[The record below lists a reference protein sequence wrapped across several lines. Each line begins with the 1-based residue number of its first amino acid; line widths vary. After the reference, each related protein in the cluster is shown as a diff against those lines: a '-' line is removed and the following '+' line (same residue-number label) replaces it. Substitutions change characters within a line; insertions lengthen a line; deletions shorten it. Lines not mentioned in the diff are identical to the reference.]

1 MKNLINK
8 AVKTNRLS
16 HSEIVDIL
24 QNETCN
30 DYLFKAADYVR
41 KIRVG
46 DAVHL
51 RGLIEFSNIC
61 GQNCKYCGIRRDN
74 SLVERYA
81 MTPEDIFK
89 TAKRAASLG
98 FKTVVLQSGETQ
110 TYSIETLCE
119 IVKKIKAL
127 DIAVT
132 LSIGEKM
139 RTNIV
144 R

>member
-24 QNETCN
+24 QDETCN

-51 RGLIEFSNIC
+51 RGLIEFSNI
-61 GQNCKYCGIRRDN
+61 
-74 SLVERYA
+74 
-81 MTPEDIFK
+81 
-89 TAKRAASLG
+89 
-98 FKTVVLQSGETQ
+98 
-110 TYSIETLCE
+110 
-119 IVKKIKAL
+119 
-127 DIAVT
+127 
-132 LSIGEKM
+132 
-139 RTNIV
+139 
-144 R
+144 